1 MIHEISIRN
10 IALIDDLTISFEK
23 GFNVLTGETGA
34 GKSILIDSVNL
45 ALGER
50 ADRELIQTG
59 KDHARVELLFSMVT
73 GKANEILKS
82 YGIEP
87 ESDGTMLLM
96 RELTVQGRNICRI
109 NGHSVTLSMLRSV
122 SRHLVD
128 VHGQHQHQSLLSAE
142 SHIDYLDRLGGD
154 ELASQKEDF
163 QKAWHSW
170 KLIQKEINKIINR
183 NKDGETRKDFLKY
196 QIDEI
201 EQASLKPGEEEE
213 LRKEREVLIHAE
225 KIIQAVTD
233 AYQQLYS
240 GENVAP
246 SITDQ
251 LGKVL
256 DQLHTVEAFDESL
269 GPVLHPL
276 ENIQYSLEDVILNL
290 RAYKERFEF
299 DPLRLENIETRLG
312 EIQDVKR
319 KYHGTA
325 EEVLERK
332 KQMESELE
340 EIEESHGRL
349 ESLQKNY
356 QSTYQ
361 TVLAKCRKLSHTR
374 MRCAKFLE
382 SGLAR
387 QLADL
392 NMEKTQFRVS
402 FTTPDP
408 TSLATPDPTSLVTP
422 DAADITENGY
432 DKVEFQIS
440 TNPGEPLKP
449 LAKIVS
455 GGEMSRVMLA
465 FKTILGNLDEI
476 PTMIFDEIDVGIG
489 GRTAQSVAEKIRA
502 ISKSRQ
508 VICVTHLPQI
518 ASMADGHYVIEKK
531 VTGNHTRTLVSRL
544 GPEDRKK
551 EIARMIGGSSLT
563 PLSLQHAG
571 ELIASASQPKNS

>member
-73 GKANEILKS
+73 EKVNEVLKS

-87 ESDGTMLLM
+87 EPDGTLLFM
-96 RELTVQGRNICRI
+96 RELTIQGRNICRI
-109 NGHSVTLSMLRSV
+109 NGQSVTLSMLRNV

-163 QKAWHSW
+163 QKTWHSW
-170 KLIQKEINKIINR
+170 KSVQKEINKIVNR
-183 NKDGETRKDFLKY
+183 NEDGETQKDFLKY

-201 EQASLKPGEEEE
+201 ERASLQPGEEEE

-225 KIIQAVTD
+225 KIIHAVTD

-240 GENVAP
+240 GTNVTP
-246 SITDQ
+246 SITAQ

-256 DQLHTVEAFDESL
+256 DQLHTVKAFDESL
-269 GPVLHPL
+269 EPVLHSL
-276 ENIQYSLEDVILNL
+276 ENIQYSLEDAVLNL

-299 DPLRLENIETRLG
+299 DPLRLENIETRLE
-312 EIQDVKR
+312 EIQAVKR

-340 EIEESHGRL
+340 EIEKSQGRL

-356 QSTYQ
+356 QSIYQ
-361 TVLAKCRKLSHTR
+361 TILAKCRQVSHTR
-374 MRCAKFLE
+374 KRCAKFLE

-408 TSLATPDPTSLVTP
+408 TSLEKP

-502 ISKSRQ
+502 ISKNRQ

-531 VTGNHTRTLVSRL
+531 FTGNHTRTLVSKL

-571 ELIASASQPKNS
+571 ELIASASQHKNS

>member
-73 GKANEILKS
+73 GKVNEILKS

-87 ESDGTMLLM
+87 ESDGTLLLM

-109 NGHSVTLSMLRSV
+109 NGHSVTLSMLRNV

-154 ELASQKEDF
+154 ELKSQKEGF
-163 QKAWHSW
+163 QKTWQSW
-170 KLIQKEINKIINR
+170 KSIQKEINKIINR

-225 KIIQAVTD
+225 KIIHAVTD
-233 AYQQLYS
+233 AYGQLYS
-240 GENVAP
+240 GTNVTP

-256 DQLHTVEAFDESL
+256 DQLHTVESFDESL
-269 GPVLHPL
+269 EPVLHSL
-276 ENIQYSLEDVILNL
+276 ENIQYSLEDAILNL

-299 DPLRLENIETRLG
+299 DPLRLENIETRLE
-312 EIQDVKR
+312 EIQAVKR
-319 KYHGTA
+319 KYRGTA

-340 EIEESHGRL
+340 EIEKSQGRL
-349 ESLQKNY
+349 ESLQEKY

-361 TVLAKCRKLSHTR
+361 TVLAKCRQISHTR
-374 MRCAKFLE
+374 KRCAKFLE

-402 FTTPDP
+402 FT
-408 TSLATPDPTSLVTP
+408 TP

-502 ISKSRQ
+502 ISKNRQ

-518 ASMADGHYVIEKK
+518 ASMADGHYAIEKK
-531 VTGNHTRTLVSRL
+531 FTGNHTRTLVSKL
-544 GPEDRKK
+544 GPEERKK

-563 PLSLQHAG
+563 PLSLRHAG
-571 ELIASASQPKNS
+571 ELIASASQHKNS

>member
-269 GPVLHPL
+269 GPVLPPL

-465 FKTILGNLDEI
+465 FKTILGDLDEI

-571 ELIASASQPKNS
+571 ELIESASQPKNS